1 VNATPGSGDT
11 IAHTPTLLRFGTTG
25 SARRRIFCL
34 PFAGGTPAAYRLWT
48 RDLPD
53 DVEVVAVPLPGRN
66 PASREPLL
74 DSMDDIVT
82 ALLPAIRGAAD
93 LPFVIFGHSLG
104 ALVAFEL
111 TIALERSDTP
121 SPAALFVSG
130 RRSPDAP
137 ATSRPIYDLP
147 DDAFLDAIDRSF
159 GGVPEAIRREPEL
172 LALLLPALRADVRTY
187 ETYAPLTDRKVR
199 CPVHVYGGADDAHP
213 RPDELS
219 GWQRVAEQPVT
230 VQLFAGGHF
239 YLTSARTDLT
249 ADIIRRWTRT
259 PSRTSA
265 P

>member
-1 VNATPGSGDT
+1 VNATPGSGGT
-11 IAHTPTLLRFGTTG
+11 TAQTPSLLRFGATG
-25 SARRRIFCL
+25 TARRRLFCL
-34 PFAGGTPAAYRLWT
+34 PFAGGTPAAYRMWT

-66 PASREPLL
+66 PSSREPLL
-74 DSMDDIVT
+74 DSMDDIVA
-82 ALLPAIRGAAD
+82 ALLPAVRGAAD
-93 LPFVIFGHSLG
+93 LPYVIFGHSLG

-111 TIALERSDTP
+111 TVALEQSDA
-121 SPAALFVSG
+121 PAPDALFVSG

-137 ATSRPIYDLP
+137 ATGRPIYDLP

-187 ETYAPLTDRKVR
+187 ETYAPLTQRKVG
-199 CPVHVYGGADDAHP
+199 CAVHVYGGVDDAHP

-230 VQLFAGGHF
+230 VQLFPGGHF
-239 YLTSARTDLT
+239 YLTTARTDLT
-249 ADIIRRWTRT
+249 ADIVRRWTRS